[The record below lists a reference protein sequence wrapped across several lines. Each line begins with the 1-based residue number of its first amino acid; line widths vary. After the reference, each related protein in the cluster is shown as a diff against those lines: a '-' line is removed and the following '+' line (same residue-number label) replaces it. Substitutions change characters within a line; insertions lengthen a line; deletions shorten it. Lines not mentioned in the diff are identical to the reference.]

1 MIKYIHLN
9 YVLRFIREE
18 EGIEFQIVDSR
29 NFGIDGITS
38 FKVLIPKNFKV
49 DKMKITEDFDA
60 YSVYQISVLDKD
72 GNNAM
77 EGPNVLLWNS
87 ELYSTKNEDSIC
99 IADMDIDNGILI
111 FVDFKRI
118 PEFID
123 SKEIIK
129 YM

>member
-60 YSVYQISVLDKD
+60 CSVYQISVLDKD

>member
-9 YVLRFIREE
+9 YVLRFIKEE
-18 EGIEFQIVDSR
+18 EGIDFQIVDSR
-29 NFGIDGITS
+29 DFDIEGITS

-49 DKMKITEDFDA
+49 GKMKITEDFDEC
-60 YSVYQISVLDKD
+60 SVYQISVLDTD

-87 ELYSTKNEDSIC
+87 ELYSTENEDSVC
-99 IADMDIDNGILI
+99 IADIDIDNGILL
-111 FVDFKRI
+111 FMNFKRI
-118 PEFID
+118 SEFVD

>member
-29 NFGIDGITS
+29 DFGITGVTS
-38 FKVLIPKNFKV
+38 FKVIIPKNFKV
-49 DKMKITEDFDA
+49 DKMKITEDFDEC
-60 YSVYQISVLDKD
+60 SVYQISVLDTD

-87 ELYSTKNEDSIC
+87 ELYSTENEDSVC
-99 IADMDIDNGILI
+99 IADIDIDNGILL
-111 FVDFKRI
+111 FVNFKRI
-118 PEFID
+118 SEFVD